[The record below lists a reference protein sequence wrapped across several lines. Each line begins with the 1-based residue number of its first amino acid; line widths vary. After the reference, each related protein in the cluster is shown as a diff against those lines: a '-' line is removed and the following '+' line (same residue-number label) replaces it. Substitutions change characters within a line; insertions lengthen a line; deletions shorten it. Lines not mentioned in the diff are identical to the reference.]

1 MDFSFFKNLFS
12 NPPKAGEEKVK
23 EKPEQEKTPAQEL
36 VDEQSEGIQDEVQVK
51 PARQSRRASQKG
63 GKRKERESRS
73 KEQAEP
79 QPEEVERLMAK
90 LEEFVLFTAKSLVD
104 SPEEVATQIVHRD
117 NGSAIII
124 SCAKKDTGKIIGK
137 SGKIIA
143 AIRILVSGAASKIG
157 LKATADIDE

>member
-12 NPPKAGEEKVK
+12 NPPKADDEKVK
-23 EKPEQEKTPAQEL
+23 EKTEQEKTPVQDAIG
-36 VDEQSEGIQDEVQVK
+36 EQYAGTEDEVQVK
-51 PARQSRRASQKG
+51 PARQSRHASQKG

-73 KEQAEP
+73 KEQVAP

-104 SPEEVATQIVHRD
+104 SPDEVATQIVHRD

>member
-12 NPPKAGEEKVK
+12 ANSKVDGEKLEEKAGQDV
-23 EKPEQEKTPAQEL
+23 KPEQL
-36 VDEQSEGIQDEVQVK
+36 LDDSQSSAEDEVQVK

-63 GKRKERESRS
+63 GRRKEREQVG
-73 KEQAEP
+73 KEQPEP
-79 QPEEVERLMAK
+79 QPEEVERLMTK
-90 LEEFVLFTAKSLVD
+90 LEAFVLFTAKALVD
-104 SPEEVATQIVHRD
+104 SPDEVSTQVVQRD

>member
-12 NPPKAGEEKVK
+12 ANSKAEDEKPEAKAAQV
-23 EKPEQEKTPAQEL
+23 EKPEQPEAASVPAAE
-36 VDEQSEGIQDEVQVK
+36 DEVQVK

-63 GKRKERESRS
+63 GRRKEREQLG
-73 KEQAEP
+73 KEQPEP

-90 LEEFVLFTAKSLVD
+90 LQEFVLFTAKALVD
-104 SPEEVATQIVHRD
+104 SPDEVSTQVVNRD

>member
-1 MDFSFFKNLFS
+1 
-12 NPPKAGEEKVK
+12 
-23 EKPEQEKTPAQEL
+23 
-36 VDEQSEGIQDEVQVK
+36 
-51 PARQSRRASQKG
+51 
-63 GKRKERESRS
+63 
-73 KEQAEP
+73 
-79 QPEEVERLMAK
+79 MAK
-90 LEEFVLFTAKSLVD
+90 LQEFVLFTAKALVD
-104 SPEEVATQIVHRD
+104 SPDEVSTQVVHRD

>member
-12 NPPKAGEEKVK
+12 ANSKAEDEKTEEKAVQA
-23 EKPEQEKTPAQEL
+23 ERPEQPEASSSPVEAE
-36 VDEQSEGIQDEVQVK
+36 DEVQVK
-51 PARQSRRASQKG
+51 PARQSRRASQTG
-63 GKRKERESRS
+63 GRRKEREQVG
-73 KEQAEP
+73 KEQPEP

-90 LEEFVLFTAKSLVD
+90 LQEFVLFTAKALVD
-104 SPEEVATQIVHRD
+104 SPDEVSTQVVNRD

>member
-12 NPPKAGEEKVK
+12 ANSKAEDEKPEAKAAQV
-23 EKPEQEKTPAQEL
+23 EKPEQPEAASVPAAE
-36 VDEQSEGIQDEVQVK
+36 DEVQVK

-63 GKRKERESRS
+63 GRRKEREQVG
-73 KEQAEP
+73 KEQPAP

-90 LEEFVLFTAKSLVD
+90 LQEFVLFTAKALVD
-104 SPEEVATQIVHRD
+104 SPDEVSTQVVSRD

>member
-12 NPPKAGEEKVK
+12 ANSKAEDEKPEAKAAQV
-23 EKPEQEKTPAQEL
+23 EKPEQPEAASVPAAE
-36 VDEQSEGIQDEVQVK
+36 DEVQVK

-63 GKRKERESRS
+63 GRRKEREQVG
-73 KEQAEP
+73 KEQLAL

-90 LEEFVLFTAKSLVD
+90 LQEFVLFTAKALVD
-104 SPEEVATQIVHRD
+104 SPDEVSTQVVNRD